1 MRLIDAD
8 KFKVQ
13 VAGMT
18 ALNGYPP
25 SKANALCELID
36 RQPTVRDT
44 EKAAEELKDLKLAYY
59 LEIANTGDERLDAI
73 YKNVGYTLDRAIE
86 IIEGNRTI
94 EIVKGYETDGQTR
107 I

>member
-8 KFKVQ
+8 EFKAQ

-18 ALNGYPP
+18 VLNDYSP
-25 SKANALCELID
+25 SAANALCRLID

-44 EKAAEELKDLKLAYY
+44 EKVAEELKDLRLSYY
-59 LEIANTGDERLDAI
+59 LTIANTGDERLDAI
-73 YKNVGYTLDRAIE
+73 YKNVGDTLDRAIE
-86 IIEGNRTI
+86 IIDGNRTI
-94 EIVKGYETDGQTR
+94 EIAKGDETDGQTR

>member
-8 KFKVQ
+8 EFKVQ

-18 ALNGYPP
+18 VLNGYPP

-44 EKAAEELKDLKLAYY
+44 EKVAEELKDLRLAYY
-59 LEIANTGDERLDAI
+59 LTIANTGDERLDAI
-73 YKNVGYTLDRAIE
+73 YKNVGDTLDRAIE
-86 IIEGNRTI
+86 I
-94 EIVKGYETDGQTR
+94 VKGDGTDGQTR